1 MKLHIKI
8 KINEIQEL
16 NQVIESIKDLDLNK
30 TPELNPEVTVEFG
43 YDD

>member
-16 NQVIESIKDLDLNK
+16 NQVIEFIKDLDLNK
-30 TPELNPEVTVEFG
+30 TPELNPEVTVEL
-43 YDD
+43 